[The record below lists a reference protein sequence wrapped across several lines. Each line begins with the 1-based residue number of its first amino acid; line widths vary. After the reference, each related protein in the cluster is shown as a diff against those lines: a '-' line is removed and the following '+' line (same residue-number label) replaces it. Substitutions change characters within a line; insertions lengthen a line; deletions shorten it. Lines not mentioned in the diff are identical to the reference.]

1 MLLQRI
7 ACFLALLVFLAQTPV
22 FSQAVKGS
30 LVGTVTDS
38 SGAAVAGAS
47 IEIAEVQTGI
57 IRTSL
62 SNQSGAYTAPNLAA
76 GVYSVKVSQQGFRT
90 VQRDNVEILVNTT
103 VRVDVEL
110 QPGAVSESI
119 NVTSDAP
126 LLQTD
131 RADIG
136 RKIET
141 RQITDMPLA
150 FNRNFQGLLNLVPG
164 VNRVVRIHSEF
175 YNPQDALSA
184 RVNGQAR
191 QGNNVQ
197 IEGVDNN
204 FRNNRLT
211 VMIPP
216 IEALAAVD
224 ITTSNYEAELGRAG
238 GAVANVT
245 LRSGTNS
252 LHGSLFEFN
261 RVSRL
266 AAPNVFATSKAP
278 VTYNQFGGTIGGP
291 IVKNRTFFFA
301 DYQGIRDR
309 RGDLTQASLPDAAMR
324 SGDLS
329 AAPTIIYDPATG
341 LPDGRDRQ
349 PFAGNLIPANR
360 ISTISRSILDLVP
373 PPTAPGLAANYQRST
388 VRSKD
393 MNSVDGK
400 LDHNFT
406 ALSRIAVRYSFQ
418 RAITD
423 QPPVFGLAG
432 GPSLGGGPAG
442 TAGHGYFQAQSGAVN
457 FTHVFSPSLI
467 GDFRV
472 GVSRY
477 VNDAV
482 QSDYGETTAA
492 KLGIPG
498 VNISDYTTGM
508 PQINIDGFSA
518 PLVGYTNS
526 LPWLRAETGYFYVGS
541 VTKIAGNHTIKIGGE
556 YRRQGDVADLPDT
569 YGVRGGFQFSAGPT
583 SRNGDPRTGFGNS
596 FGAFLLD
603 APTRTSRE
611 LRGVVPHL
619 EQNSLF
625 TYLQDKWQITSKVTL
640 DLGIRHE
647 VYLPPTPRHPG
658 GLSNYDPE
666 TNTLRLGG
674 IGDIPSDTGVLTD
687 WGGFSPRVGA
697 SWRIDSRTVFRGGY
711 GGSYFTPGAEVKGYY
726 NYPVRQYFLTTGANT
741 YVAAGALATGFP
753 PPLPLVFPA
762 NGIIT
767 NPPDA
772 GFRFVSK
779 DFRYGRLQSWNAA
792 LQRTLPFKF
801 VLEAAYVGNHGSRS
815 TVARDM
821 NASEVPGS
829 GINGQPLFRKF
840 GVRSTVIDDYFP
852 TDVDYHS
859 LQVKFDRRFSDGLLM
874 TTAYTYSKAIDY
886 AGDYGGMLI
895 NTYPE
900 MNRGRS
906 NDNPT
911 HIFVQSYIWELP
923 FGPRKRWLQ
932 SGPGRWLLGDWQVNG
947 ILTLQS
953 GLPLNITAPAAT
965 LNAPGNGNRPNV
977 SGKPEIYERVGVGQL
992 WSDTS
997 VFSAPAAATYGNV
1010 GSNILRGPGFANLDL
1025 SLFRRFPITER
1036 FSAEFRAEAFNAT
1049 NTPHFS
1055 NPSGSFGSA
1064 AFGQVTSAQQD
1075 QRLIQFGLKIVF

>member
-1 MLLQRI
+1 M
-7 ACFLALLVFLAQTPV
+7 TNE
-22 FSQAVKGS
+22 S
-30 LVGTVTDS
+30 GTF
-38 SGAAVAGAS
+38 
-47 IEIAEVQTGI
+47 
-57 IRTSL
+57 
-62 SNQSGAYTAPNLAA
+62 TAPNLPA
-76 GVYSVKVSQQGFRT
+76 GTYSLTVEVPGFRRT
-90 VQRDNVEILVNTT
+90 VRENVGLLVNTT
-103 VRVDVEL
+103 VRVDLEL
-110 QPGAVSESI
+110 EPGLVTETV
-119 NVTSDAP
+119 NVTAEVP
-126 LLQTD
+126 ALQTD
-131 RADIG
+131 RADTG

-141 RQITDMPLA
+141 RQITDMPLP

-238 GAVANVT
+238 GAVTNVT

-252 LHGSLFEFN
+252 LRGSVFEFN

-266 AAPNVFATSKAP
+266 AARNVFANSKAP
-278 VTYNQFGGTIGGP
+278 VTYNQFGFTLGGP
-291 IVKNRTFFFA
+291 VVRNRTFFFG

-309 RGDLTQASLPDAAMR
+309 RGDLTQASLPDRALR
-324 SGDLS
+324 TGDLS
-329 AAPTIIYDPATG
+329 AAPTVIYDPKTG
-341 LPDGRDRQ
+341 LADGRDRQ
-349 PFAGNLIPANR
+349 PFADSQIPVDR
-360 ISTISRSILDLVP
+360 ISPISQRILDLVP
-373 PPTAPGLAANYQRST
+373 DPTGPGLTANYQRAT
-388 VRSKD
+388 VRKKD
-393 MNSVDGK
+393 MNSFDVK

-406 ALSRIAVRYSFQ
+406 DASRAAVRYSFQ
-418 RAITD
+418 RAITE
-423 QPPVFGLAG
+423 QPPVFGIAG
-432 GPSLGGGPAG
+432 GPSQGGGPAG
-442 TAGHGYFQAQSGAVN
+442 TAGDAVYQAQSAAVN
-457 FTHVFSPSLI
+457 LTHIFSPSLI

-482 QSDYGETTAA
+482 QSDYGETTAMQ
-492 KLGIPG
+492 LGIPG

-541 VTKIAGNHTIKIGGE
+541 VTKITGNHTIKIGGE
-556 YRRQGDVADLPDT
+556 HRRQGDVADLPDT
-569 YGVRGGFQFSAGPT
+569 YGVRGGFQFAAGPG
-583 SRNGDPRTGFGNS
+583 SRNGDSRTGFGNS
-596 FGAFLLD
+596 FAAFLLD

-619 EQNSLF
+619 QQNAVF
-625 TYLQDKWQITSKVTL
+625 TFIQDKWQVTPKLTL

-658 GLSNYDPE
+658 GLSNYDPD

-674 IGDIPSDTGVLTD
+674 IGPIPSDTGVITD
-687 WGGFSPRVGA
+687 WTGFAPRVGV
-697 SWRIDSRTVFRGGY
+697 SWRINDRTVFRGGF
-711 GGSYFTPGAEVKGYY
+711 GGSVFTPGAEVKGYY
-726 NYPVRQYFLTTGANT
+726 NFPVRQYFLTTGANT
-741 YVAAGALATGFP
+741 YTAAGALATGFA
-753 PPLPLVFPA
+753 PPLPLVFPSD
-762 NGIIT
+762 GIIP

-772 GFRFVSK
+772 GFRFVSR
-779 DFRYGRLQSWNAA
+779 DFRNGRLQSWNVA
-792 LQRTLPFKF
+792 LQRMLPGNF
-801 VLEAAYVGNHGSRS
+801 VLEAAYVGNHASRS
-815 TVARDM
+815 TVARNI

-829 GINGQPLFRKF
+829 GINGQPLYREF
-840 GVRSTVIDDYFP
+840 GVRTSVIDDYYP
-852 TDVDYHS
+852 TTVHYNS
-859 LQVKFDRRFSDGLLM
+859 LQVKFDRRFADGFLL

-886 AGDYGGMLI
+886 TGDYGGLLI
-895 NTYPE
+895 NSIPE
-900 MNRGRS
+900 LNRGRS
-906 NDNPT
+906 NNNPT

-923 FGPRKRWLQ
+923 FGPGKRWLQ
-932 SGPGRWLLGDWQVNG
+932 SGPGRWFLGDWQVNG

-953 GLPLNITAPAAT
+953 GLPLNITAPSAT

-977 SGKPEIYERVGVGQL
+977 NGEPEIFEQVGVGQL
-992 WSDTS
+992 WFDTS
-997 VFSAPAAATYGNV
+997 VFSAPAVATYGNV
-1010 GSNILRGPGFANLDL
+1010 GRNILRGPGFANIDF
-1025 SLFRRFPITER
+1025 SLFRRFPISER
-1036 FSAEFRAEAFNAT
+1036 VAAEFRFEFFNGT
-1049 NTPHFS
+1049 NTPHFN
-1055 NPSGSFGSA
+1055 NPSGSFGST

-1075 QRLIQFGLKIVF
+1075 QRLAQFGMKVTF

>member
-1 MLLQRI
+1 MFSKRV
-7 ACFLALLVFLAQTPV
+7 ALALLLLSAPIPGL
-22 FSQAVKGS
+22 SQAIRGS
-30 LVGTVTDS
+30 LVGTVTDA
-38 SGAAVAGAS
+38 SGAAVPGATVDLTERQTGATRSVVSNPAGAYVVS
-47 IEIAEVQTGI
+47 N
-57 IRTSL
+57 L
-62 SNQSGAYTAPNLAA
+62 SA
-76 GVYSVKVSQQGFRT
+76 GVYQVAVSHAGFRK
-90 VQRDNVEILVNTT
+90 VVRDNVEVLVNTT

-110 QPGAVSESI
+110 QPGSVAETI

-136 RKIET
+136 RKVET
-141 RQITDMPLA
+141 RQIADMPLA

-175 YNPQDALSA
+175 YNPQDSLSA

-191 QGNNVQ
+191 QGNNIQ

-216 IEALAAVD
+216 IEALADVD

-238 GAVANVT
+238 GAVTNVT

-266 AAPNVFATSKAP
+266 AARNVFANSKSP
-278 VTYNQFGGTIGGP
+278 VTYNQFGFTLGGP
-291 IVKNRTFFFA
+291 VVRNRTFFFG
-301 DYQGIRDR
+301 DFQGVRDR
-309 RGDLTQASLPDAAMR
+309 RGDLTQATLPDASFRA
-324 SGDLS
+324 GNLIT
-329 AAPTIIYDPATG
+329 APTVIYDPATG

-349 PFAGNLIPANR
+349 PFAGSIIPASR
-360 ISTISRSILDLVP
+360 ISPISKRILDLVP
-373 PPTAPGLAANYQRST
+373 LPTAPQLNTNYQRST
-388 VRSKD
+388 VRKKD
-393 MNSVDGK
+393 MNSFDTK
-400 LDHNFT
+400 LDHQFT
-406 ALSRIAVRYSFQ
+406 SSSRASVRYSFQ
-418 RAITD
+418 RALTD
-423 QPPVFGLAG
+423 QPPVFGIAG
-432 GPSLGGGPAG
+432 GPSLGGGPSG
-442 TAGHGYFQAQSGAVN
+442 TAGSGVFQAHSGAVN
-457 FTHVFSPSLI
+457 FTQVFSPSTI

-477 VNDAV
+477 TNIAK
-482 QSDYGETTAA
+482 QTDYGTNSATA
-492 KLGIPG
+492 LGIPG
-498 VNISDYTTGM
+498 VNISDYTSGM
-508 PQINIDGFSA
+508 PQINIDNFSA

-526 LPWLRAETGYFYVGS
+526 LPWVRAETGYFYVGS
-541 VTKIAGNHTIKIGGE
+541 ITKVAGNHTLKIGGE

-569 YGVRGGFQFSAGPT
+569 YGVRGGFAFSAGPT
-583 SRNGDPRTGFGNS
+583 SRNGDARTGFGNS
-596 FGAFLLD
+596 FAAFLLD

-619 EQNSLF
+619 EQNAIFS
-625 TYLQDKWQITSKVTL
+625 YLQDKWQVSPKLTL

-674 IGDIPSDTGVLTD
+674 IGAIPSDTGVQTY
-687 WGGFSPRVGA
+687 WGGFAPRLGV
-697 SWRIDSRTVFRGGY
+697 SWRINERTVLRGGY
-711 GGSYFTPGAEVKGYY
+711 GGSLFTPGAEVKGYY

-753 PPLPLVFPA
+753 PPLPLVFPRD
-762 NGIIT
+762 GIIQ

-779 DFRYGRLQSWNAA
+779 DYRDARLQSWNVA
-792 LQRTLPFKF
+792 LQRMLPGKF

-821 NASEVPGS
+821 NAGEIPGA
-829 GINGQPLFRKF
+829 GLNGQPLFRKF
-840 GVRSTVIDDYFP
+840 GVRTPVVDDYYP
-852 TDVDYHS
+852 TNTDYHS
-859 LQVKFDRRFSDGLLM
+859 LQVKFDRRFSEGFLL
-874 TTAYTYSKAIDY
+874 TTAYTYGKTIDY
-886 AGDYGGMLI
+886 AGDYGGFLI
-895 NTYPE
+895 HSFPAL
-900 MNRGRS
+900 NRGRS

-911 HIFVQSYIWELP
+911 HIFVQSYIYELP
-923 FGPRKRWLQ
+923 FGPRKRWLR
-932 SGPGRWLLGDWQVNG
+932 SGPARWLLGDWQVNG
-947 ILTLQS
+947 ILTLQT
-953 GLPLNITAPAAT
+953 GLPLGITTPNAT

-977 SGKPEIYERVGVGQL
+977 TGKPEIYGRVGAGQL
-992 WSDTS
+992 WFNTS
-997 VFSAPAAATYGNV
+997 LFSAPPAATYGNV
-1010 GSNILRGPGFANLDL
+1010 GRNILSGPGFANLDF
-1025 SLFRRFPITER
+1025 SAFRRFPITER
-1036 FSAEFRAEAFNAT
+1036 VTTEFRFEAFNFS

-1055 NPSGSFGSA
+1055 NPNGTFGSA
-1064 AFGQVTSAQQD
+1064 GFGQVTTAQAD
-1075 QRLIQFGLKIVF
+1075 QRQIQFGLKVTF